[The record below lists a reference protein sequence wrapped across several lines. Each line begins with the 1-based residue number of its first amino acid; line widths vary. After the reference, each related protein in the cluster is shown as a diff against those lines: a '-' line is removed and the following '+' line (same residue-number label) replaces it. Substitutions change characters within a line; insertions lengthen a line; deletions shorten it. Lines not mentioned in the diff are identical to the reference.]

1 MCVCVRVYRAGG
13 GNKDIPGQREETA
26 DAKINSADSDCVGV
40 KNILKRISTSHGLY
54 RV

>member
-1 MCVCVRVYRAGG
+1 MCVCVCIELAVVIRTF
-13 GNKDIPGQREETA
+13 QREETA
-26 DAKINSADSDCVGV
+26 DAKIADSDCVGV